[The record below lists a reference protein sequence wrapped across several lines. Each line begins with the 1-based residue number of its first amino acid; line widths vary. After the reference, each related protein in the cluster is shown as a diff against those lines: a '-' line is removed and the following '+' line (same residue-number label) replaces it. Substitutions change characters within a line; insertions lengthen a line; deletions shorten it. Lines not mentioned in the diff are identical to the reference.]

1 MTFRIK
7 RFNVHFYETL
17 IGIYTCTNMFVL
29 AGITLY
35 MLIPSLFRVL
45 HNRLS
50 SLQKYNTWP

>member
-17 IGIYTCTNMFVL
+17 IGMYMYEHVCFSRHNVI
-29 AGITLY
+29 Y